1 MYEERA
7 YDLVLGSDVLFYRGA
22 APHVANVVARCVREG
37 GCALLGD
44 PVRLNVDD
52 FVSRLDDL
60 GMQGDVR
67 LFRKAAAVVAAVGD
81 LAQREDAFV
90 QLKKAKLVVIT
101 RRGEELSG
109 STRALLDVVRA
120 ATVSEEEA

>member
-52 FVSRLDDL
+52 AFTSASCRAPLMTRNSRSSSL
-60 GMQGDVR
+60 
-67 LFRKAAAVVAAVGD
+67 
-81 LAQREDAFV
+81 
-90 QLKKAKLVVIT
+90 
-101 RRGEELSG
+101 
-109 STRALLDVVRA
+109 RA
-120 ATVSEEEA
+120 EP